1 MHLFV
6 KLNILDKRQLFVDSF
21 AYIARKIKRLA

>member
-6 KLNILDKRQLFVDSF
+6 KLNILDKRQLFVDFF